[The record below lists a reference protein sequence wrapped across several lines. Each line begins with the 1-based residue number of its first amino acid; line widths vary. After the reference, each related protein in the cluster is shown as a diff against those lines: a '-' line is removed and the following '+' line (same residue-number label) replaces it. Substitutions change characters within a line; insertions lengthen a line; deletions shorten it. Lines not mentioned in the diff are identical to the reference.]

1 MKTLARS
8 FAGGEITPELYG
20 RLDLNKRQ
28 TGLALALNMEVLPH
42 GPAARRPGFEYVIQC
57 KDSTRDV
64 RIMPF
69 EFNVDQALILEFG
82 HLYLRFHTPAGT
94 VLESSAPIVSITQ
107 AAVGVFNIPAHGWTT
122 ADWVYLSSIAGMTD
136 LNGAF
141 YIVNVVDAN
150 NVTLAR
156 LDGTPLS
163 TLTLPAYAGAGRAA
177 RVYTIATPYDG
188 AITTS
193 VLFDIHYTQSNDVFT
208 LVHPGVPAQEL
219 RRLGAASWTL
229 TPISFAPTVPAPTGL
244 TATAT
249 VAVAT
254 NLTTQNYV
262 VLAVG
267 ADGVSESVIST
278 SANCINNLT
287 LAGNFNT
294 IDWVASAGAV
304 RYKVFKQK
312 GGSWGYIGQTSALTM
327 IDDNITADAS
337 TTPPDYDTTLN
348 GSVDNYPAA
357 VTYHEQRRW
366 FGGTN
371 NKPQGI
377 WATRNGTESNL
388 SASSPLQDADA
399 LTFKVNSR
407 QQNRV
412 RHMLPLSDLAVF
424 TNAAEWRIFADNA
437 PAITFA
443 TLSTKPSGYSGA
455 NNVQPVAT
463 GGSLLYVQAQG
474 SFVRELSYGGAES
487 NYNYRTIDLSVM
499 APHLFE
505 QRTIVDIAYT
515 RAPDQRLWV
524 VRSDGQLLGMT
535 YLPEQQVYAWHQHD
549 TGASG
554 KFKSVAAIVSNN
566 QDMLYAVVERNIDGR
581 VVKYIER
588 RRQRV
593 YGDLVNA
600 FFVDS
605 GLTYTGAPAQTIGGL
620 WHLNNME
627 VDILADGGVE
637 ARRRVANGKIT
648 LPAPASLVSVG
659 LPGVARMKT
668 LPLAMEGVEAG
679 GQGVEKSINEVVLR
693 VVGSNA
699 VKAGSSFENMRS
711 YPAREVSDDY
721 DAPPAQKTGEVRVT
735 VDGGWSPEGS
745 VCVEQDLPLPLTV
758 ASLVLDVEP
767 GG

>member
-42 GPAARRPGFEYVIQC
+42 GPAARRPGFEYVLQC
-57 KDSTRDV
+57 RDSTRDV

-69 EFNVDQALILEFG
+69 EFSVDQALILEFG

-94 VLESSAPIVSITQ
+94 VLESSAPIVGITQ
-107 AAVGVFNIPAHGWTT
+107 AAVGVFNVPAHGYAT
-122 ADWVYLSSIAGMTD
+122 ADWVYLSAIGGMTD
-136 LNGAF
+136 LNGGF
-141 YIVNVVDAN
+141 YIVNVVDAD

-163 TLTLPAYAGAGRAA
+163 TLALPAYTGAGRIA
-177 RVYTIATPYDG
+177 RVYTLATTYDG
-188 AITTS
+188 AVTSS
-193 VLFDIHYTQSNDVFT
+193 VLFEVHYTQSNDVFT
-208 LVHPGVPAQEL
+208 LTHPGVPAQEL

-287 LAGNFNT
+287 LAGNYNT
-294 IDWVASAGAV
+294 LAWVASAGAV

-312 GGSWGYIGQTSALTM
+312 GGSWGYIGQTADLTM

-348 GSVDNYPAA
+348 SGLGNYPAA
-357 VTYHEQRRW
+357 VAYHEQRRW
-366 FGGTN
+366 FAGTN

-377 WATRNGTESNL
+377 WATRNGTEANL

-412 RHMLPLSDLAVF
+412 RHMLALSDLAVF

-437 PAITFA
+437 PAITYA
-443 TLSTKPSGYSGA
+443 TLATKPTGYSGA
-455 NNVQPVAT
+455 SNVQPVAT

-505 QRTIVDIAYT
+505 QHTVVDIAYT
-515 RAPDQRLWV
+515 RAPDQRLWA

-535 YLPEQQVYAWHQHD
+535 YLPEQQVYAWHQHNA
-549 TGASG
+549 GAGG
-554 KFKSVAAIVSNN
+554 KVKSVAAIVANN
-566 QDMLYAVVERNIDGR
+566 QDMLYVVVERTIAGR
-581 VVKYIER
+581 VTKYIER

-593 YGDLVNA
+593 YGGDANA

-605 GLTYTGAPAQTIGGL
+605 GLTYNGAPTQTIGNL
-620 WHLNNME
+620 WHLNGMD

-637 ARRRVANGKIT
+637 ARQRVVNGKIT
-648 LPAPASLVSVG
+648 LSASASVVSVG
-659 LPGVARMKT
+659 LPNVARLKT
-668 LPLAMEGVEAG
+668 LPLAMEAVEAG
-679 GQGVEKSINEVVLR
+679 GQGIEKNINEVVLR
-693 VVGSNA
+693 VCGSNA
-699 VKAGSSFENMRS
+699 VKAGASFENMRS

-721 DAPPAQKTGEVRVT
+721 DNPPAQKTGEVRIT
-735 VDGGWSPEGS
+735 IDGGWSPEGS